1 MFDRTPDNM
10 GFAYWMDALRDGT
23 TSISQIATALT
34 SSAEF
39 TNRFA
44 GMSNTE
50 IVESLYRSNLG
61 RAPTADERPDVNY
74 WASVMRIAGRGNA
87 LLDFSEAEEH
97 HEKLEKTP
105 DKFGNGSFYY
115 NQDAVDVLRAYL
127 TVLDRTPDAGGL
139 VSWTLAREAGLS
151 QADLIAQL
159 MRSQEF
165 QTGYG
170 ALANRDF
177 VQKLYDV
184 ALTRPGDTAGVAA
197 WTKVLDTG
205 AESRAGVALGFSN
218 SAEMTA
224 LVTYHVDQHVLYV

>member
-1 MFDRTPDNM
+1 VFDRTPDNM

-74 WASVMRIAGRGNA
+74 WASVMIAGRGNA

-97 HEKLEKTP
+97 HE
-105 DKFGNGSFYY
+105 SW
-115 NQDAVDVLRAYL
+115 RRR
-127 TVLDRTPDAGGL
+127 RTSSAMAA
-139 VSWTLAREAGLS
+139 STTTRTRWTCS
-151 QADLIAQL
+151 
-159 MRSQEF
+159 
-165 QTGYG
+165 
-170 ALANRDF
+170 
-177 VQKLYDV
+177 
-184 ALTRPGDTAGVAA
+184 ALT
-197 WTKVLDTG
+197 
-205 AESRAGVALGFSN
+205 
-218 SAEMTA
+218 
-224 LVTYHVDQHVLYV
+224 